1 MMEQTQRLQDAIGYG
16 GAMAVDLRVE
26 FITPEV
32 LLLGICCANKEF
44 RQLCKNYHV
53 DPQKDIKEPI
63 CLNLGDIVP
72 EEVEDYE
79 WGYSQQFMQVLYKAE
94 LETLNAC
101 KDKVDVPHV
110 LHAILH
116 LPDSFANYLL
126 RTKFTDNEGELMRS
140 ILDVYDE
147 KKPKKHHSDASSE
160 DELDDLHDDMF
171 AFDDMGMD
179 MDEPKWEA
187 LTVCINDRLAQHNPL
202 VGREKELDR
211 TIEILCRKD
220 KNNPL
225 HVGEPGVGKTALIYG
240 LAQRIEN
247 GEVPSRLKGA
257 KIYQIDMGSLVAGT
271 RYRGD
276 FEERLVMIMEGV
288 RKQGNAIVYI
298 DEIHTLIGSGSTS
311 EGSLDGA
318 NMLKPYL
325 ESGEIR
331 FIGATTYKEYDRYFK
346 KSQGIVRRFQKIDV
360 EEPSKEDTISIL
372 EGLKSRYEKYHK
384 VQYRKD
390 LIPYVVELCAKY
402 LTDRFF
408 PDKAIDILDEAGAY
422 CEMHRSKTER
432 QVVTKA
438 MVTEIVKKVGK
449 LSDDMMAGAD
459 NTVDTLALLQKHL
472 TAQIFGQEKA
482 VEQVVEAVYMA
493 KSGLNEMDKPLASL
507 LFVGPTGVGKT
518 ELCRVLAKELGV
530 ELVRFDMSEYAE
542 KHSVAKLIGS
552 PAGYVGYEDGGLL
565 TSAIRKAPNCVLLLD
580 EIEKAHEDIY
590 NILLQVMDYARL
602 TDNQGNKVDF
612 RNVILIMTSNAGAQ
626 FASSGIGFDNT
637 ISRGGAMLQT
647 VKKTFKPE
655 FINRLTA
662 TVVFNDMTREM
673 AARILDKKIVQLS
686 AKLESKQVELVLSEE
701 ARELLLDKGFTAQYG
716 AREMNRVVDRL
727 LTSELVK
734 EILFGKL
741 RKGGIAKVERQG
753 DSLKI

>member
-16 GAMAVDLRVE
+16 GAMAVELRVE

-32 LLLGICCANKEF
+32 LLMGICCANKEF

-53 DPQKDIKEPI
+53 DPQKDIKDPI
-63 CLNLGDIVP
+63 CANLGDIVP
-72 EEVEDYE
+72 EEIENYE
-79 WGYSQQFMQVLYKAE
+79 WGYSQQFMQVLYQAE

-101 KDKVDVPHV
+101 KGQVDVPQV

-116 LPDSFANYLL
+116 LQDSFANYLL
-126 RTKFTDNEGELMRS
+126 RTKFTDNEGELLRS

-147 KKPKKHHSDASSE
+147 NKRKGHPSDALSN
-160 DELDDLHDDMF
+160 DELNDLTDDMDPF
-171 AFDDMGMD
+171 GDMV
-179 MDEPKWEA
+179 MDEPKWEN

-247 GEVPSRLKGA
+247 GDVPSRLKGA

-276 FEERLVMIMEGV
+276 FEDRLVKIMDGV
-288 RKQGNAIVYI
+288 RQQGNAIVYI
-298 DEIHTLIGSGSTS
+298 DEIHTLIGSGATS

-318 NMLKPYL
+318 NLLKPYL
-325 ESGEIR
+325 EQGEIR
-331 FIGATTYKEYDRYFK
+331 FIGATTYKEYEKYFK

-360 EEPSKEDTISIL
+360 EEPSKEDTICIL
-372 EGLKSRYEKYHK
+372 EGLKTRYEEYHK

-422 CEMHRSKTER
+422 CELHRNKTER
-432 QVVTKA
+432 QVVVTKA

-449 LSDDMMAGAD
+449 LSDDMMVGAD
-459 NTVDTLALLQKHL
+459 KTTDNLALLHKHL

-493 KSGLNEMDKPLASL
+493 KSGLNDMDKPLASL

-626 FASSGIGFDNT
+626 FASSGIGFDHT

-673 AARILDKKIVQLS
+673 AARILDKKITQLR
-686 AKLESKQVELVLSEE
+686 AKLETKQVELVLSEE
-701 ARELLLDKGFTAQYG
+701 ARELLLEKGFTVQYG
-716 AREMNRVVDRL
+716 AREMDRAVNRL
-727 LTSELVK
+727 LTSELIK

-741 RKGGIAKVERQG
+741 RKGGVAKVERQG